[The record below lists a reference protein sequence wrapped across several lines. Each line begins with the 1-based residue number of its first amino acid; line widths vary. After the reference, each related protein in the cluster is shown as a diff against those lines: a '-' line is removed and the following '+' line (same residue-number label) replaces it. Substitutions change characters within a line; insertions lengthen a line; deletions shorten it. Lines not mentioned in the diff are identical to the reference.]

1 MRNHFNAD
9 QKPRYIAAAASAEPD
24 RLETDSRSTM
34 VYNILYKQPMEK
46 IMARSTDITSFTE
59 HRRNLRDHFRQVRE
73 TGRPLFIT
81 TNGETN
87 AVVLSPEAYDAL
99 ADKAELAESL
109 AMIDRSME
117 DIRTGRTQSAKPT
130 LKRIADELGRELDR

>member
-1 MRNHFNAD
+1 
-9 QKPRYIAAAASAEPD
+9 
-24 RLETDSRSTM
+24 M
-34 VYNILYKQPMEK
+34 VYNILYRLPMEK
-46 IMARSTDITSFTE
+46 IMARSTDITGFTE
-59 HRRNLRDHFRQVRE
+59 HRRNLRAHLRQVRE

-87 AVVLSPEAYDAL
+87 AVVLSPQAYDAL

-117 DIRTGRTQSAKPT
+117 DIRTGRTQPAKPA
-130 LKRIADELGRELDR
+130 LEKIADEFGLKLDR